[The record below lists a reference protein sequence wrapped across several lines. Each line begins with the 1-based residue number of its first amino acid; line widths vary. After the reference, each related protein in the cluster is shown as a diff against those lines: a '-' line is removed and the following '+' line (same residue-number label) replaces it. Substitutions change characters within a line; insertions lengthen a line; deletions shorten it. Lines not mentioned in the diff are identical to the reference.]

1 MQSKKYT
8 FQKVVFVLNLT
19 GKRII
24 SGRQRMKNESK
35 IVAHEQRQLTRLE
48 KLSVK
53 KPYFGYFAVIL
64 FLVAS
69 VNIIDEIT
77 SSLPA
82 NLQSCYVTEFL
93 AVNGRSYSDALALHG
108 TVSII
113 SYALGIITPF
123 YKALADKIGRKPL
136 FFLSTF
142 GMSVGMFVASV
153 APNYWIYLFG
163 SSIMSFF
170 IAHDIQIIYIL
181 EVAPAKHRAR
191 IYSILKSIGIVGV
204 VAIPWMRRVLMHNDP
219 AHWRLVYRAPAIAA
233 FIAAVCVLLFAR
245 ETKVYIEGRTAY
257 LRRPYAERREESER
271 LKLEKKSDANRQGV
285 FAGIKYLMKHRDLR
299 LLMIFHIV
307 FDVGLACV
315 GLYHESML
323 KEAGYST
330 AEATQALFLVPIMY
344 AACVFL
350 SGFAADILGRKK
362 TILLFGTLHILAFCA
377 FVYGLNH
384 GFTPIVLGLLCGVY
398 QGGYW
403 IGRDYMDIMV
413 TEKVPTEIRASVMG
427 ADGLIVTVGMAVGYL
442 LCIAGIGIIGV
453 AFSCLLVTVP
463 CVAVAIIGVTVK
475 VRETKGTVMED
486 IVDTAGQIQE

>member
-1 MQSKKYT
+1 
-8 FQKVVFVLNLT
+8 
-19 GKRII
+19 
-24 SGRQRMKNESK
+24 MKNESK
-35 IVAHEQRQLTRLE
+35 IIEREQKQLTKLE
-48 KLSVK
+48 KLEK
-53 KPYFGYFAVIL
+53 RKPYFGYFAVIML
-64 FLVAS
+64 LVAA

-113 SYALGIITPF
+113 SYVLGIITPF
-123 YKALADKIGRKPL
+123 YKALADKIGRKPM
-136 FFLSTF
+136 FFLSTL
-142 GMSVGMFVASV
+142 GMSVGMFIASI
-153 APNYWIYLFG
+153 APNYWVYLFG
-163 SSIMSFF
+163 SAIMSFF

-191 IYSILKSIGIVGV
+191 IYSILKSVGIVGV
-204 VAIPWMRRVLMHNDP
+204 VAIPLMRKVLMHNDP
-219 AHWRLVYRAPAIAA
+219 SRWRVVYLAPAIAA
-233 FIAAVCVLLFAR
+233 LTAAVCVLLFAR

-257 LRRPYAERREESER
+257 LRRPYAERKEESER
-271 LKLEKKSDANRQGV
+271 LRREKKSDANKQGV
-285 FAGIKYLMKHRDLR
+285 FAGVKYLMKHPDLR
-299 LLMIFHIV
+299 ALMIFHII

-323 KEAGYST
+323 KDAGYST
-330 AEATQALFLVPIMY
+330 AEATQALFFVPVLY

-350 SGFAADILGRKK
+350 SGFVADILGRKK
-362 TILLFGTLHILAFCA
+362 TILLFGALHIAAFCT
-377 FVYGLNH
+377 FVYGLSH
-384 GFTPIVLGLLCGVY
+384 GFRPTVLGLLCGIY

-475 VRETKGTVMED
+475 VSETKGAVMEE
-486 IVDTAGQIQE
+486 ITDTPDLTEEEG

>member
-1 MQSKKYT
+1 
-8 FQKVVFVLNLT
+8 
-19 GKRII
+19 
-24 SGRQRMKNESK
+24 MKNESK
-35 IVAHEQRQLTRLE
+35 TIEREQRQLARLE
-48 KLSVK
+48 KLGAK

-64 FLVAS
+64 LLVAS

-93 AVNGRSYSDALALHG
+93 AVNGRSYAEALALHG

-136 FFLSTF
+136 FFMSTF
-142 GMSVGMFVASV
+142 GMSVGMFIASI
-153 APNYWIYLFG
+153 APNYWVYLFG
-163 SSIMSFF
+163 SAVMSFF

-204 VAIPWMRRVLMHNDP
+204 VAIPWMRKVLMHNDP
-219 AHWRLVYRAPAIAA
+219 TRWRVVYLAPAVAA
-233 FIAAVCVLLFAR
+233 LTAAVCVLLFAR
-245 ETKVYIEGRTAY
+245 ETKVYIEGRSAY
-257 LRRPYAERREESER
+257 LRRPYAERKAESER
-271 LKLEKKSDANRQGV
+271 LKLEKKTDAGKQGV

-299 LLMIFHIV
+299 SLMIFHII

-323 KEAGYST
+323 KDAGYST
-330 AEATQALFLVPIMY
+330 AEATRALFFVPLLY
-344 AACVFL
+344 ASCVFI
-350 SGFAADILGRKK
+350 SGFVADILGRKK
-362 TILLFGTLHILAFCA
+362 TILLFGTLHIIAFCT
-377 FVYGLNH
+377 FVYGLRH
-384 GFTPIVLGLLCGVY
+384 GFAPTALGLLCGVY

-442 LCIAGIGIIGV
+442 LCIAGIGIVGV
-453 AFSCLLVTVP
+453 AFSCLFVTVP

-475 VRETKGTVMED
+475 VRETKGAVMED
-486 IVDTAGQIQE
+486 ITDTPEQLPE

>member
-1 MQSKKYT
+1 
-8 FQKVVFVLNLT
+8 
-19 GKRII
+19 
-24 SGRQRMKNESK
+24 MKNESK
-35 IVAHEQRQLTRLE
+35 IIGREQKQLARLE
-48 KLSVK
+48 KTGSR
-53 KPYFGYFAVIL
+53 KPYSGYFIVIL

-93 AVNGRSYSDALALHG
+93 AVNGRSYSDALALHSA
-108 TVSII
+108 VSII
-113 SYALGIITPF
+113 SYVLGIFTPF

-136 FFLSTF
+136 FFLSTL
-142 GMSVGMFVASV
+142 GMSIGMFIASS
-153 APNYWIYLFG
+153 APNYWVFLFG

-181 EVAPAKHRAR
+181 EVAPAGHRAK
-191 IYSILKSIGIVGV
+191 IYSILKSIGIVGIT
-204 VAIPWMRRVLMHNDP
+204 AIPWMRKVLMNNDP
-219 AHWRLVYRAPAIAA
+219 TRWRVVYLAPAIAA
-233 FIAAVCVLLFAR
+233 LTAAVCVMLFAR

-257 LRRPYAERREESER
+257 LRRPYAERKEESER

-285 FAGIKYLMKHRDLR
+285 FAGVKYLMKHRDLR
-299 LLMIFHIV
+299 SLMIFHII

-323 KEAGYST
+323 KDAGYST
-330 AEATQALFLVPIMY
+330 AEATQALFFVPVMY
-344 AACVFL
+344 AACVFI
-350 SGFAADILGRKK
+350 SGFIADFLGRKK
-362 TILLFGTLHILAFCA
+362 TILLFGSLHIIAFCA
-377 FVYGLNH
+377 FVYGLRH
-384 GFTPIVLGLLCGVY
+384 GFNPTLLGLLCGVY

-427 ADGLIVTVGMAVGYL
+427 ADGLIVIAGLAVGYL

-463 CVAVAIIGVTVK
+463 CVAVAIIGVTLKVK
-475 VRETKGTVMED
+475 ETKGTVMEE
-486 IVDTAGQIQE
+486 ITDTAEELSK

>member
-1 MQSKKYT
+1 
-8 FQKVVFVLNLT
+8 
-19 GKRII
+19 
-24 SGRQRMKNESK
+24 MKNESR
-35 IVAHEQRQLTRLE
+35 IIERERRQLARLE
-48 KLSVK
+48 KRGNQ
-53 KPYFGYFAVIL
+53 KPYAGYFAVIL

-93 AVNGRSYSDALALHG
+93 AINGRSYQDALALHG

-113 SYALGIITPF
+113 SYVLGVFTPF

-136 FFLSTF
+136 FFLSTL
-142 GMSVGMFVASV
+142 GMSIGMLIASA
-153 APNYWIYLFG
+153 APNYWVYLFG
-163 SSIMSFF
+163 SSVMSFF

-191 IYSILKSIGIVGV
+191 IYSILKSVGIVGV
-204 VAIPWMRRVLMHNDP
+204 TAIPWMRKVLMHNDP
-219 AHWRLVYRAPAIAA
+219 TRWRVVYLVPAVVALM
-233 FIAAVCVLLFAR
+233 AAVCVMLFAR
-245 ETKVYIEGRTAY
+245 ETGVYIEGRAAY

-271 LKLEKKSDANRQGV
+271 LRREKKSDANRQGV
-285 FAGIKYLMKHRDLR
+285 FAGVKYLMKHRDLR
-299 LLMIFHIV
+299 ALMIFHIV
-307 FDVGLACV
+307 FDVGRACV

-323 KEAGYST
+323 AEAGYTT
-330 AEATQALFLVPIMY
+330 AEATQALFFVPVMY
-344 AACVFL
+344 AAGVFI
-350 SGFAADILGRKK
+350 SGFVADTLGRKK
-362 TILLFGTLHILAFCA
+362 TILLFGALHIFAFCA
-377 FVYGLNH
+377 FVYGLKH
-384 GFTPIVLGLLCGVY
+384 GFSPTALGLLCGVY

-442 LCIAGIGIIGV
+442 LCIAGIGVIGV

-463 CVAVAIIGVTVK
+463 CVAAAIIGVTVK
-475 VRETKGTVMED
+475 VKETKGAVMED
-486 IVDTAGQIQE
+486 IVGTAE

>member
-1 MQSKKYT
+1 
-8 FQKVVFVLNLT
+8 
-19 GKRII
+19 
-24 SGRQRMKNESK
+24 MKNESK
-35 IVAHEQRQLTRLE
+35 IIERDQKQLAKLE
-48 KLSVK
+48 KLRSK
-53 KPYFGYFAVIL
+53 KPYTGYFAVIL
-64 FLVAS
+64 LLVAS

-93 AVNGRSYSDALALHG
+93 AINGRSYTDALALHG

-113 SYALGIITPF
+113 SYVLGIFTPF

-136 FFLSTF
+136 FFLSTL
-142 GMSVGMFVASV
+142 GMGIGMLIASA

-163 SSIMSFF
+163 SSVMSFF

-204 VAIPWMRRVLMHNDP
+204 VAIPWMRKVLMHNDP
-219 AHWRLVYRAPAIAA
+219 TRWRVVYLAPAIAA
-233 FIAAVCVLLFAR
+233 LTAAVCVMLFAR
-245 ETKVYIEGRTAY
+245 ETKVYIEGRAAY
-257 LRRPYAERREESER
+257 LRRPYSERREESER
-271 LKLEKKSDANRQGV
+271 LRREKKSDANKQGV
-285 FAGIKYLMKHRDLR
+285 FAGVKYLMKHRDLR
-299 LLMIFHIV
+299 ALMVFHIV

-323 KEAGYST
+323 KDAGYST
-330 AEATQALFLVPIMY
+330 AEATQALFFVPVMY
-344 AACVFL
+344 AACVFI
-350 SGFAADILGRKK
+350 SGFVADSLGRKK
-362 TILLFGTLHILAFCA
+362 TILLFGALHILAFCV
-377 FVYGLNH
+377 FVYGLRH
-384 GFTPIVLGLLCGVY
+384 SFAPTVLGMLCGIY

-427 ADGLIVTVGMAVGYL
+427 ADGLIVTIGMAVGYL
-442 LCIAGIGIIGV
+442 LCIAGISIIGV

-463 CVAVAIIGVTVK
+463 CVAIAIIGVSVK
-475 VRETKGTVMED
+475 VKETKGTVMED
-486 IVDTAGQIQE
+486 IVNTAE

>member
-1 MQSKKYT
+1 
-8 FQKVVFVLNLT
+8 
-19 GKRII
+19 
-24 SGRQRMKNESK
+24 MKNESR
-35 IVAHEQRQLTRLE
+35 IIEREQRQLTKLE
-48 KLSVK
+48 KLENK

-64 FLVAS
+64 FLVAA

-93 AVNGRSYSDALALHG
+93 AVNGRSYTDALALHG

-123 YKALADKIGRKPL
+123 YKALADKIGRKPM
-136 FFLSTF
+136 FFLSTL
-142 GMSVGMFVASV
+142 GMSVGMFIASA
-153 APNYWIYLFG
+153 APNYWVYLFG

-191 IYSILKSIGIVGV
+191 IYSILKSIGIIGV
-204 VAIPWMRRVLMHNDP
+204 VAIPLMRKVLMHNDP
-219 AHWRLVYRAPAIAA
+219 SRWRVVYLAPAIAA
-233 FIAAVCVLLFAR
+233 LIAAVCVLMFAR

-257 LRRPYAERREESER
+257 LRRPYAERKEESER

-285 FAGIKYLMKHRDLR
+285 FAGVKYLMKHRDLR
-299 LLMIFHIV
+299 ALMISHII

-323 KEAGYST
+323 KDAGYST
-330 AEATQALFLVPIMY
+330 AEATQALFFVPVMY
-344 AACVFL
+344 AASVFI
-350 SGFAADILGRKK
+350 SGFVADILGRKK
-362 TILLFGTLHILAFCA
+362 TILLFGVLNILAFCT
-377 FVYGLNH
+377 FVYGLSH
-384 GFTPIVLGLLCGVY
+384 GFSPTVLGLLCGVY

-427 ADGLIVTVGMAVGYL
+427 ADGLLVTVGMAVGYL

-463 CVAVAIIGVTVK
+463 CVAAAIIGVTVK
-475 VRETKGTVMED
+475 VKETKGAVMEE
-486 IVDTAGQIQE
+486 IADTAEEVSE

>member
-1 MQSKKYT
+1 
-8 FQKVVFVLNLT
+8 
-19 GKRII
+19 
-24 SGRQRMKNESK
+24 MKNESK
-35 IVAHEQRQLTRLE
+35 IIEREQKQLTKLE
-48 KLSVK
+48 KLDSR
-53 KPYFGYFAVIL
+53 KPYFGYFAVIML
-64 FLVAS
+64 LVAA

-77 SSLPA
+77 SSLPS

-93 AVNGRSYSDALALHG
+93 AINGRSYSDALALHG

-113 SYALGIITPF
+113 SYVLGIFTPF

-136 FFLSTF
+136 FFLSTL
-142 GMSVGMFVASV
+142 GMSVGMFIASA
-153 APNYWIYLFG
+153 APNYWIYLLG

-181 EVAPAKHRAR
+181 EVAPAEHRAK

-204 VAIPWMRRVLMHNDP
+204 VAIPTMRKLLMNNDP
-219 AHWRLVYRAPAIAA
+219 TRWRVVYLAPAIAA
-233 FIAAVCVLLFAR
+233 LTAAVCVMLFAR

-257 LRRPYAERREESER
+257 LRRPYAERKEEAER
-271 LKLEKKSDANRQGV
+271 LKREKKSDANRQGV
-285 FAGIKYLMKHRDLR
+285 FAGVKYLMKHRDLR
-299 LLMIFHIV
+299 SLMIFHVV

-323 KEAGYST
+323 KDAGYST
-330 AEATQALFLVPIMY
+330 AEATSALFFVPILY

-350 SGFAADILGRKK
+350 SGFVADILGRKR
-362 TILLFGTLHILAFCA
+362 TILLFGTLHIIAFCA
-377 FVYGLNH
+377 FVYGLRYN
-384 GFTPIVLGLLCGVY
+384 FTPTVLGLLCGIY

-442 LCIAGIGIIGV
+442 LCIAGIGIVGV
-453 AFSCLLVTVP
+453 AFSCLIVTVP
-463 CVAVAIIGVTVK
+463 CVAVAIIGVTIKVK
-475 VRETKGTVMED
+475 ETKGTVMEE
-486 IVDTAGQIQE
+486 ITDTAEETLQ